1 LASPIT
7 RASVGFSAFSRG
19 AYQADDLTLLM
30 LNYVGA
36 TEPARV

>member
-1 LASPIT
+1 MAWAAAEFSPGT
-7 RASVGFSAFSRG
+7 H
-19 AYQADDLTLLM
+19 QADDLTLLM